1 MDEVIQKVAAL
12 GLPGV
17 VLVVVMAT
25 TGLTGAAAITSA
37 LAILGG
43 PAGMLGG
50 IAVLGITG
58 LIAETLAKIGLE
70 KFLTSIYC
78 QRRLTEPIE
87 QLLQEL
93 NYLNLLN
100 ADIRERLSKTILDG
114 SGCPVAAV
122 DAGERSSQSFEGGS
136 ASVRTAKPFVSV
148 HVREVIEILD
158 AVPGMTQAH
167 PHDFKNA
174 RAVFRL
180 WDGTV
185 LKTWKNLAGVD
196 HVFLAD
202 RNDRMIYGG
211 YVGWIHSA
219 ALQRAIE
226 RIRQKF
232 Q

>member
-1 MDEVIQKVAAL
+1 MDEIIQKVAAL

-70 KFLTSIYC
+70 KFLISIYC

-93 NYLNLLN
+93 NQLKLLN
-100 ADIRERLSKTILDG
+100 ADIRERLSRTILDG
-114 SGCPVAAV
+114 SGCPVTAV
-122 DAGERSSQSFEGGS
+122 DVGERSSQSFEGGS
-136 ASVRTAKPFVSV
+136 ASARTAKPFVSV

-167 PHDFKNA
+167 PRDFKNA

-185 LKTWKNLAGVD
+185 LKTWKNMAGVD

-219 ALQRAIE
+219 ALQQAIE